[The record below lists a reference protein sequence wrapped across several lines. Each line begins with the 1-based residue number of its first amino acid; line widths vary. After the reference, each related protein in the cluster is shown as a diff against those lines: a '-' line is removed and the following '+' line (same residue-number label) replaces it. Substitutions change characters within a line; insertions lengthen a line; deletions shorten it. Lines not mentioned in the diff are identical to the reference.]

1 MNKYQE
7 LLNNLTILSN
17 KYDLSV
23 KLELELKNG
32 KLTFDTEGIE
42 IIFTDANKTD
52 AIINDLSYAMIE
64 PEELSV
70 FVKLIHKSDDREK
83 VVAMIAN

>member
-1 MNKYQE
+1 MNTYQE

-17 KYDLSV
+17 KYGLSI

-32 KLTFDTEGIE
+32 KLTFDAEDIK
-42 IIFTDANKTD
+42 IAFTNMEKMD
-52 AIINDLSYAMIE
+52 AIINDLSYAMID
-64 PEELSV
+64 PDGLSV
-70 FVKLIHKSDDREK
+70 FITLIHKSDYRTK